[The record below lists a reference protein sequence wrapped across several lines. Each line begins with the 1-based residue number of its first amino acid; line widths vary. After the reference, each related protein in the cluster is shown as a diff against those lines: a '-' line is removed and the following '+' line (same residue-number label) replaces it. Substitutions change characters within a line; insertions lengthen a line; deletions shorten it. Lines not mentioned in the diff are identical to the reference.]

1 MDVSWALVAK
11 IGVVLL
17 GLAALGAIMAN
28 KATRDRLSV
37 VGVGLLE
44 ALLERWLRSLS
55 EPTQIS
61 LAVKREARQVAQTRR
76 VMAQVQTERAARRN
90 AQCGGTKR

>member
-17 GLAALGAIMAN
+17 GLAALIAIVAN
-28 KATRDRLSV
+28 KAARDKLGV
-37 VGVGLLE
+37 VGVGFLE

-55 EPTQIS
+55 EPAQIALS
-61 LAVKREARQVAQTRR
+61 VKREARQVAQTQRGVAEIR
-76 VMAQVQTERAARRN
+76 AKRAARQDARPP
-90 AQCGGTKR
+90 ACRP